1 MKYVRWFIPLVA
13 LSILA
18 GCFQVKTVVR
28 VNPDGSGTVEESMML
43 SRKFLSSMEEM
54 VKGLG
59 SEGDAKSE
67 PLDLFQPDKLKAEAP
82 AMGEGVTYLSGEKA
96 VTADYTGYVATYA
109 FTDITRLKLN
119 QQSAATG
126 AGSGTAGSLPIMFR
140 FTKGNPATLVV
151 EQPKGKTTAAKG
163 DLTPPDAVQP
173 GASTSPPP
181 APPGQMPDGQAA
193 KMAELFMGMKFELAI
208 DINGTIVST
217 NATHRAGQRITL
229 VDFDLSRMGDL
240 LPRMEQ
246 LSRLNAGSFEES
258 RELLKDL
265 PGIKVEMNDKL
276 TVVFRK

>member
-1 MKYVRWFIPLVA
+1 MRYFHWFITLVA

-43 SRKFLSSMEEM
+43 SRKFISSMEEM
-54 VKGLG
+54 MQGLG
-59 SEGDAKSE
+59 SGGDAKPE
-67 PLDLFQPDKLKAEAP
+67 TLDLFQPDKLNAEAP

-119 QQSAATG
+119 QQSAAAG
-126 AGSGTAGSLPIMFR
+126 AGSGTAGSLPITFR

-151 EQPKGKTTAAKG
+151 EQPKGKTPAAKG
-163 DLTPPDAVQP
+163 DLTPADTVQPDA
-173 GASTSPPP
+173 S
-181 APPGQMPDGQAA
+181 APQTPGQLPDGQAA

-217 NATHRAGQRITL
+217 NATHRKGQRITL
-229 VDFDLSRMGDL
+229 VDVDLSKVGDL

-246 LSRLNAGSFEES
+246 LNRLNTGSFEES

-276 TVVFRK
+276 TVVFR